1 MKERRFDAVINIV
14 PPGRKKS
21 LEARM
26 LFRGKKIPVSF
37 QFYEEPH
44 KGQAGLFY
52 VQGKIN
58 RPLSLKWKDRF
69 GLELAGRKGLGGEGL
84 VINPFS
90 EKVSRMKIKRRL
102 GLLKGLQGDEKDM
115 LYSLAQERGLKG
127 LKEKEMVEFSSLPRK
142 SLLPLLQELEAEG
155 KIRILSFSPLF
166 ILSQAHFGFL
176 CQKILAFVKSY
187 HQKHPEQAGLSLERI
202 KKRFNFPPG
211 ILSLGLKYLSRAG
224 KIKEADGRFFLSAFK
239 IMISP
244 EEEKVLKLLEEM
256 CFKGEFRS
264 VSLKELQARFHL
276 SLGQLNKLLSLLI
289 ERKNIVQGRDGFF
302 IHSRWLDEIIWR
314 LKESGKRELT
324 VSEFKKMT
332 GLSRKYAIPL
342 LELLDQMGVTRRK
355 GPSREIL

>member
-1 MKERRFDAVINIV
+1 MKARCFDAVINV
-14 PPGRKKS
+14 APPGRKKS

-26 LFRGKKIPVSF
+26 LFRGKKIPASF
-37 QFYEEPH
+37 QFYGEPH
-44 KGQAGLFY
+44 KDRAGLFY
-52 VQGKIN
+52 VQGKIHH
-58 RPLSLKWKDRF
+58 PLSLKWKDRF
-69 GLELAGRKGLGGEGL
+69 GLALAGRKGLGGEGL

-90 EKVSRMKIKRRL
+90 DKVSRVKIKKRL
-102 GLLKGLQGDEKDM
+102 SLLKSLQGDEKEM
-115 LYSLAQERGLKG
+115 LYALAQERGLKG
-127 LKEKEMVEFSSLPRK
+127 LKEKEMIDFSSLRRK
-142 SLLPLLQELEAEG
+142 SILPLLQELEAEG

-176 CQKILAFVKSY
+176 CQKILAYVKSY
-187 HQKHPEQAGLSLERI
+187 HQKHPEQPGLYLDRI
-202 KKRFNFPPG
+202 KKRFHFPPR

-224 KIKEADGRFFLSAFK
+224 KIKEADGRFFLSSFK

-244 EEEKVLKLLEEM
+244 EEEKVLKMLEEM

-276 SLGQLNKLLSLLI
+276 SLGKLNRLLSLVI
-289 ERKNIVQGRDGFF
+289 ERKNIVQGRDGFL

-314 LKESGKRELT
+314 LKETGKKELT
-324 VSEFKKMT
+324 VSDFKKMT